1 MIPLLFADLSPFIT
15 NYNQSL
21 DKVIDQCSANFQNLK
36 RIKEDFVKKMDQFY
50 EEADEMK
57 KELANRTQSFKD
69 KENQLNAQLVTKRQQ
84 LLALKGNTH

>member
-1 MIPLLFADLSPFIT
+1 
-15 NYNQSL
+15 
-21 DKVIDQCSANFQNLK
+21 
-36 RIKEDFVKKMDQFY
+36 MDQFY